1 MDTNSKAVVASKR
14 RGAYRHHPLA
24 LKRSIVEETLKP
36 GASVARIARQHGV
49 NANQVFLWRKAYR
62 EGLLPESKP
71 TLLPVTIAPS
81 MVTDQL
87 PEPAPSRPADT
98 GCLTIEFGQ
107 IRVRIEGRPDAET
120 LRLVLT
126 ELRQR

>member
-1 MDTNSKAVVASKR
+1 MDTNSKAGAVSKR

-87 PEPAPSRPADT
+87 LAPNRSADT
-98 GCLTIEFGQ
+98 GCLTIELGQ

>member
-1 MDTNSKAVVASKR
+1 MDTNTEAVIAAKR
-14 RGAYRHHPLA
+14 RGAYQHHPLA

-81 MVTDQL
+81 MVSDQL
-87 PEPAPSRPADT
+87 SAPNRSADT
-98 GCLTIEFGQ
+98 GCLTLEIGHTR
-107 IRVRIEGRPDAET
+107 IRIEGCPDAET